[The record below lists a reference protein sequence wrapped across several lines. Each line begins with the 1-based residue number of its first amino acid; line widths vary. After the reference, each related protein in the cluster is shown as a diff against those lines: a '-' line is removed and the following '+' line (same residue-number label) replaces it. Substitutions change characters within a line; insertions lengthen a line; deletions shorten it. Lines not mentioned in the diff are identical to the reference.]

1 MRALIV
7 FVLELLALLLLATGA
22 AWAAWPFYPP
32 GGLVAAAVVV
42 ASGAWL
48 AERAGTSPKSDQ

>member
-7 FVLELLALLLLATGA
+7 FALELLALLLLATGA
-22 AWAAWPFYPP
+22 AWAVWPFYPP
-32 GGLVAAAVVV
+32 GGLAAAAVVV
-42 ASGAWL
+42 AAGAWL